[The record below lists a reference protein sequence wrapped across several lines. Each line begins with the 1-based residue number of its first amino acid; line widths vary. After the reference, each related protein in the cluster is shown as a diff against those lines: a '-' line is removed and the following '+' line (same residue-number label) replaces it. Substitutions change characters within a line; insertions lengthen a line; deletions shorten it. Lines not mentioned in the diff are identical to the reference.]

1 MLAKLEKQLDVFRN
15 NPRLFNFWILDQ
27 MFHTSKIGDEHKVLH
42 YSPQTGW
49 IGTRFHLF
57 VVIIY

>member
-1 MLAKLEKQLDVFRN
+1 MIANVESIPTFFRN

-27 MFHTSKIGDEHKVLH
+27 MFHTSKIGDEHTVLH
-42 YSPQTGW
+42 YSPKPGW
-49 IGTRFHLF
+49 IGTGFHLS